1 MRTNDSDLF
10 FTCSLIELIGRT
22 TCQKRSATVELL
34 GRKIVSHVYANAGIL
49 HCEPIAKTAEKFI
62 ELTKI
67 PQGVFDN
74 VSLCKY
80 DVPSYWTIGKV
91 YSRLIEDVEEG
102 DIIDALFKVYTS
114 PISDDISNYNSDFFY
129 QPRDFIKEQFLNWLN
144 LNSKKTDKKP
154 AIRFRGF
161 TDSWEQRKLGN
172 QTYIKARIGWQALTK
187 KEYLVNGD
195 YYLVTGT
202 DIDDNHMIDFSRC
215 FFVSKERFELDK
227 NIQLQEG
234 DIIVTKDGTIGKV
247 AIIRTLSKPAT
258 LNSHLFVLRDL
269 SGKLDNN
276 FLLQVLCSRCFERFI
291 EETKTGST
299 LTGLPQKTIV
309 NFSFL
314 HPTLTEQR
322 MVSALLCSLD
332 NLITL
337 HQRKLEKL
345 SSIKK
350 SMLEKMFPKN
360 GKSIPEIRFSGF
372 TDSWEQRKLG
382 DVAGIYD
389 GVHHTPDYK
398 NHGVM
403 FLSVENIMTMR
414 SAKYI
419 SEDDFKRDY
428 RIYPQKGDILMT
440 RIGDVGT
447 PGVVETNENIAYY
460 VSLALLKPL
469 NIDSFFLC
477 YLIQSRPFQQGLK
490 DRTLTTAI
498 PQKINKEEI
507 GKVPFLTSL
516 FPSEQ
521 KIIGAFFRNLDH
533 LITLHQRKLEK
544 LQNIKKSCLDK
555 MFI

>member
-1 MRTNDSDLF
+1 MAPFLF
-10 FTCSLIELIGRT
+10 
-22 TCQKRSATVELL
+22 
-34 GRKIVSHVYANAGIL
+34 
-49 HCEPIAKTAEKFI
+49 
-62 ELTKI
+62 
-67 PQGVFDN
+67 
-74 VSLCKY
+74 
-80 DVPSYWTIGKV
+80 
-91 YSRLIEDVEEG
+91 
-102 DIIDALFKVYTS
+102 
-114 PISDDISNYNSDFFY
+114 
-129 QPRDFIKEQFLNWLN
+129 
-144 LNSKKTDKKP
+144 
-154 AIRFRGF
+154 
-161 TDSWEQRKLGN
+161 SWEQRKLGN

-345 SSIKK
+345 
-350 SMLEKMFPKN
+350 
-360 GKSIPEIRFSGF
+360 
-372 TDSWEQRKLG
+372 
-382 DVAGIYD
+382 
-389 GVHHTPDYK
+389 
-398 NHGVM
+398 
-403 FLSVENIMTMR
+403 
-414 SAKYI
+414 
-419 SEDDFKRDY
+419 
-428 RIYPQKGDILMT
+428 
-440 RIGDVGT
+440 
-447 PGVVETNENIAYY
+447 
-460 VSLALLKPL
+460 
-469 NIDSFFLC
+469 
-477 YLIQSRPFQQGLK
+477 
-490 DRTLTTAI
+490 
-498 PQKINKEEI
+498 
-507 GKVPFLTSL
+507 
-516 FPSEQ
+516 
-521 KIIGAFFRNLDH
+521 
-533 LITLHQRKLEK
+533 
-544 LQNIKKSCLDK
+544 QNIKKSCLDK